1 MPGRLQLLGVL
12 LGTRGASA
20 VPAAGCLSE
29 LRVSSLWG
37 LQAGERPESG
47 FGVDIYVPPSGC
59 CTVWGGV
66 TGVRFGISALSPRR
80 HRFRPPCRPWQSPAH
95 GVSVATMPSLCG
107 VEFATRHR
115 PRRRGL
121 SWQV

>member
-95 GVSVATMPSLCG
+95 GGVWRRCPVCAGWSL
-107 VEFATRHR
+107 R
-115 PRRRGL
+115 PAIGL
-121 SWQV
+121 GGGG